1 MQHKTHIVSDMG
13 PGVPRLG
20 KREALP
26 VRRAQ
31 QAQRPSGERAFGQEA
46 AALPPPPPRGGLGV
60 PCHTPRARGA
70 EPPPRPSLGRHVAAM
85 WGLERARAP
94 STRRIYGQRSNRPS
108 RI

>member
-13 PGVPRLG
+13 PGVPGLG

-31 QAQRPSGERAFGQEA
+31 EAQHPSGERVRQGGR
-46 AALPPPPPRGGLGV
+46 LPPHG
-60 PCHTPRARGA
+60 AEA
-70 EPPPRPSLGRHVAAM
+70 EPPLRPSLGRHVAAM

>member
-13 PGVPRLG
+13 PGVPGLG

-31 QAQRPSGERAFGQEA
+31 EAQHPSGERAFGQEA
-46 AALPPPPPRGGLGV
+46 AALPPPPPPPRG
-60 PCHTPRARGA
+60 ARGA
-70 EPPPRPSLGRHVAAM
+70 EPPLRPSLGRHVAAM